1 MQTIT
6 ITVGD
11 DKTIMVDVEEDGQVV
26 GEPYQCESA
35 EECLQYVQSVMS
47 KGPMADDSMA
57 DESMA
62 DGSERSDYSSMWN
75 EESKMRGQKMS
86 QPGEY

>member
-1 MQTIT
+1 M
-6 ITVGD
+6 D
-11 DKTIMVDVEEDGQVV
+11 
-26 GEPYQCESA
+26 
-35 EECLQYVQSVMS
+35 

-75 EESKMRGQKMS
+75 EESKMRGAKMS